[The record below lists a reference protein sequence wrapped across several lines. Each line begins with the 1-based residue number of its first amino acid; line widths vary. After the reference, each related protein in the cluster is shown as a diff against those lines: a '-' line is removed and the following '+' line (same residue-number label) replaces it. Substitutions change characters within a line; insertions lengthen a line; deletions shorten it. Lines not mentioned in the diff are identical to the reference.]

1 MADAYGLFWNS
12 VSSDRVYDADS
23 FAEWLNKFF
32 TTGVFNGE
40 LQVLSSGGMV
50 VEVQTG
56 YANINGKVRFFDTP
70 DSITLDPAG
79 GTYPRIDTIV
89 VERNDTNREITIE
102 YVKGTYSGNTP
113 TPTAPVR
120 SAGVYQI
127 VLAQISVGA
136 GVTDVTQANITDTR
150 ANNTLCGW
158 VVGTVDR
165 VDVDQM
171 TAQVQDEI
179 ETWFDL
185 MKNQLSEDAAIH
197 LQEQIGDLTQLTTID
212 QTDLVSAINGINGT
226 ETTITLVAASWVSD
240 IYTIT
245 DASIDPAAEITLT
258 YPPTLTDAEY
268 EAYQDAG
275 IRPYG
280 AITSGS
286 MTLKATG
293 GAPDVDLPM
302 ILLIRG

>member
-1 MADAYGLFWNS
+1 MANAYGLFWNS
-12 VSSDRVYDADS
+12 ISSDRVYDADS

-127 VLAQISVGA
+127 VLAQIYVGA
-136 GVTDVTQANITDTR
+136 GVTEVTQANITDTR
-150 ANNTLCGW
+150 ADNNLCGW

-165 VDVDQM
+165 VDVEQM
-171 TAQVQDEI
+171 TAQAQAD
-179 ETWFDL
+179 FDAWYEE
-185 MKNQLSEDAAIH
+185 MKDQLSEDAAGH
-197 LQEQIGDLTQLTTID
+197 LQEEIDAISAQI
-212 QTDLVSAINGINGT
+212 AGT
-226 ETTITLVAASWVSD
+226 ELNVTLLAASWASD
-240 IYTIT
+240 LYTVT
-245 DASIDPAAEITLT
+245 DVAIDPDKEIIMT
-258 YPPTLTDAEY
+258 YPPTLSDAEY